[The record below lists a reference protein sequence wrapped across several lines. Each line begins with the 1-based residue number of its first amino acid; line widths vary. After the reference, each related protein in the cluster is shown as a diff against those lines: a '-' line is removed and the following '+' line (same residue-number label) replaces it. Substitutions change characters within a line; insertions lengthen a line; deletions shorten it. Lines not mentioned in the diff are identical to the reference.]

1 MVKNVK
7 ASFFANWAF
16 FFFCEKTPAM
26 LTVLPA
32 HEVRAV
38 PKSRDLC
45 SYDRGRRF
53 CSAGVR
59 IRAGKGRREGDE
71 EDTGAPNV
79 TKLDS
84 SLPREAS
91 FKRENVLSYARRGF
105 FFIGKGLKPFS
116 VCGMSLSSIAMS
128 RGN

>member
-1 MVKNVK
+1 MREDSCD
-7 ASFFANWAF
+7 ADCSLSSRGAG
-16 FFFCEKTPAM
+16 
-26 LTVLPA
+26 
-32 HEVRAV
+32 RAE
-38 PKSRDLC
+38 SRDLA
-45 SYDRGRRF
+45 RTIEEGGF
-53 CSAGVR
+53 V
-59 IRAGKGRREGDE
+59 RREYEYELGKAAKGDE